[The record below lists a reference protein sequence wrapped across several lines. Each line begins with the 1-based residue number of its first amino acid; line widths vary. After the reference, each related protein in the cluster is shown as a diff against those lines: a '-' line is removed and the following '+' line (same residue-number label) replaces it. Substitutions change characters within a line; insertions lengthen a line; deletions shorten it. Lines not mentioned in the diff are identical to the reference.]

1 MKLLCSSNNL
11 PGLQKL
17 INEYFYSDSYII
29 NPDLTVINT
38 KIVLKNNII
47 IRKKKNR
54 FLAYLLT

>member
-29 NPDLTVINT
+29 NQGITVINT
-38 KIVLKNNII
+38 KIVLRNTIVI
-47 IRKKKNR
+47 KKKSNR

>member
-1 MKLLCSSNNL
+1 MKLLCSSNNI

-17 INEYFYSDSYII
+17 INEYFYSSGYII

-38 KIVLKNNII
+38 KIVLKNSII
-47 IRKKKNR
+47 IRKMKNR